1 MARILARFSLSLLFF
16 SSSIL
21 KNVSGREGEAT
32 LDLSLE
38 EIVNL
43 FRMLYKKSE

>member
-1 MARILARFSLSLLFF
+1 MWLFYRLMPTSLPTYQKCEF
-16 SSSIL
+16 
-21 KNVSGREGEAT
+21 VVGEAT